1 MPSKYPIL
9 CPVTETVISRYKTNM
24 EMFQASALVAS
35 CSILCTE
42 IRAAVKKKARIAYS
56 GLYIYVP
63 GFLEI
68 SIAISK

>member
-1 MPSKYPIL
+1 
-9 CPVTETVISRYKTNM
+9 
-24 EMFQASALVAS
+24 MFQASALVAS

-42 IRAAVKKKARIAYS
+42 IRAVVKKKARNSHS

-68 SIAISK
+68 SVALSE